1 MCPGYQLAGER
12 LRDRRQD
19 QVRLAQRRRQV
30 SIPERTVN
38 SQAAITAVAS
48 LFASTTG
55 G

>member
-19 QVRLAQRRRQV
+19 QVRLAQRRQV

-38 SQAAITAVAS
+38 SQAAITAAAS
-48 LFASTTG
+48 LFASTTDG
-55 G
+55 